1 MICECTLCR
10 GVYRCPVGFRDS
22 VFRSLSWLLPVYPV
36 GFGQGPAGL
45 SGIGFK
51 LLVILFVEPFGVTFA
66 QLIGAI
72 SPSIQIVT
80 LFDPLLAT
88 VLTTLCG
95 YPGICE
101 RAGSTTSI
109 LSLALWA
116 G

>member
-1 MICECTLCR
+1 MYSAEAFAVAQLVSVIPYSILCT
-10 GVYRCPVGFRDS
+10 V
-22 VFRSLSWLLPVYPV
+22 LSWLLLVYPV
-36 GFGQGPAGL
+36 GLGQGPAGL
-45 SGIGFK
+45 SGTGLK
-51 LLVILFVEPFGVTFA
+51 LLVTLFVELFGVTFA
-66 QLIGAI
+66 RLIGAI
-72 SPSIQIVT
+72 SPSIQIVA

-101 RAGSTTSI
+101 WVGGTTSI